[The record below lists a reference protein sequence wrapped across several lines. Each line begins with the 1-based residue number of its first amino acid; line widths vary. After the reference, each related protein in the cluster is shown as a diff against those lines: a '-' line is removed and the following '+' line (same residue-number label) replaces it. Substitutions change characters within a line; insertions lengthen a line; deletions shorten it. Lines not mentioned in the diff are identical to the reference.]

1 MLYFA
6 KRSHVQISGV
16 TFPEVCRR
24 VGQRVGHLLTI
35 WITVGT
41 CRVQRW
47 QQQVELAGC
56 PGVTWDG
63 CVALRNQFKQ
73 IIFKTSI
80 HKIYFSCNLWV
91 SCKLSFS
98 KGPTS
103 LEQIALTIFFIERE
117 CIGYI
122 YCQYTLA
129 VWRVIS
135 DTLPLRKTSQ
145 ELRML
150 SRSLSY
156 CKSLTLKV
164 MIQVSQFVSN
174 SNCVTKSLNH

>member
-1 MLYFA
+1 MLKFA
-6 KRSHVQISGV
+6 KRSQVQISGV
-16 TFPEVCRR
+16 TFPEVWRR
-24 VGQRVGHLLTI
+24 VGQREGHLLTI
-35 WITVGT
+35 WVTVGT

-103 LEQIALTIFFIERE
+103 LEQIALTFFFIERE
-117 CIGYI
+117 CIEFI
-122 YCQYTLA
+122 YCQYTQA

-135 DTLPLRKTSQ
+135 NTLPLWKK
-145 ELRML
+145 ELQYTAS
-150 SRSLSY
+150 SRD
-156 CKSLTLKV
+156 
-164 MIQVSQFVSN
+164 
-174 SNCVTKSLNH
+174 